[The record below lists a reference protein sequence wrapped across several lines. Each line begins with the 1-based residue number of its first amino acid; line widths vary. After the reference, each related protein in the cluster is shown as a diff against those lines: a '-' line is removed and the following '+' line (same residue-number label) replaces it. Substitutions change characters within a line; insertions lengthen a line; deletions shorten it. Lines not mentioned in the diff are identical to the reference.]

1 MDTVLREAEERMRRQ
16 LAVPRNQ
23 SGIAKAIVQ
32 DCRQAGVSVRE
43 LRAGSRRRQ
52 ASKIR
57 ALLAQ
62 RLMEEFGLPLA
73 EVARELGVS
82 LSAIA
87 KSLQKRHTE

>member
-1 MDTVLREAEERMRRQ
+1 MDTVLREAEERIRRQ
-16 LAVPRNQ
+16 LAVRRNQ
-23 SGIAKAIVQ
+23 SGMTEAIEEVCQ
-32 DCRQAGVSVRE
+32 QAGVSPLE

-52 ASKIR
+52 VSKIR

-62 RLMEEFGLPLA
+62 RLMEKFGLSLA